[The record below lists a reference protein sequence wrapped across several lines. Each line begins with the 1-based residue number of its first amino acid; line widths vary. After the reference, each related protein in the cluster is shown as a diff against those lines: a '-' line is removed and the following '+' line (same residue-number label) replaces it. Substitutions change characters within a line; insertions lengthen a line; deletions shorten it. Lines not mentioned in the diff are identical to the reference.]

1 MAASPKLHTYIVEH
15 LDTEL
20 EDWQGLEYTTISN
33 ESIST
38 SNKFLL
44 SGLDASL
51 LDHSTPSGGLIAKIP
66 DSSKTITSV
75 ERLYPTPEAR
85 KRVCLL
91 DPRGAKDLSPE
102 DGDEFDAFLFGG
114 ILGDDPPR
122 DRTADLR
129 KLGFPGRRLGPEQ
142 MTTDTAVRTTR
153 LVVQQGVEL
162 GKIEYVDRPDI
173 EIKDEEGKVVKG
185 ETIEMPFKYV
195 KDKETGK
202 AIMPQGMLEL
212 LGKDADKGILD
223 LL

>member
-1 MAASPKLHTYIVEH
+1 MAPKSHTYIVEH

-20 EDWQGLEYTTISN
+20 EDWQGLEYTTISA
-33 ESIST
+33 ESTST

-51 LDHSTPSGGLIAKIP
+51 LDHATPSGALIAKIP
-66 DSSKTITSV
+66 NPSKSTTSV
-75 ERLYPTPEAR
+75 EKLYPTPEAR

-91 DPRGAKDLSPE
+91 DPKGAKDLCPE

-129 KLGFPGRRLGPEQ
+129 RMGFTGRRLGPEQ

-153 LVVQQGVEL
+153 LVVQQGIKLDEV
-162 GKIEYVDRPDI
+162 EYVDRPDI
-173 EIKDEEGKVVKG
+173 EIRDEEGEVVKG

-202 AIMPQGMLEL
+202 AIMPEGMLEL
-212 LGKDADKGILD
+212 LGRDADKGILD